1 MTTRGQLGIVKPQK
15 IFTLMVSSVSRIP
28 ATYQKNLIYPNSK
41 PSIVEEYDAQIKNK
55 IWGLVPRPL
64 GANVINF
71 MWFYKHKCDAGGAIR
86 RNNQDLWLMENTG
99 RRH

>member
-1 MTTRGQLGIVKPQK
+1 M
-15 IFTLMVSSVSRIP
+15 
-28 ATYQKNLIYPNSK
+28 
-41 PSIVEEYDAQIKNK
+41 VEEYDAQIKNK

-86 RNNQDLWLMENTG
+86 RNNQDLWLMEKHRKKALTLMKPSAQ
-99 RRH
+99 